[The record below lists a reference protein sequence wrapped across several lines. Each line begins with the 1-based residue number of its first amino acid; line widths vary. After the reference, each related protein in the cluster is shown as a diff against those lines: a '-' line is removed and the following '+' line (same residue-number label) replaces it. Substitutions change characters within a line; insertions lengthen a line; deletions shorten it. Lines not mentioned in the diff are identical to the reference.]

1 MRAEISI
8 LSNIYLQE
16 SSRLSTTVLLIPAL
30 HLARDSKITLR
41 KNGEGSQKPK
51 VKPKANYKDA
61 WKYLNGNLYSIL
73 QNTIKDDATYKLNIF
88 GLVSFKE
95 SKGLYWGMP
104 QKTST
109 TRQCGRW
116 KRNPPGQEGAA
127 QPAEGVE

>member
-1 MRAEISI
+1 MQAGCKSTNITAVNPICLASASQSRSSKQKSILSLGSKWNMRAEISI

-61 WKYLNGNLYSIL
+61 
-73 QNTIKDDATYKLNIF
+73 
-88 GLVSFKE
+88 
-95 SKGLYWGMP
+95 
-104 QKTST
+104 
-109 TRQCGRW
+109 
-116 KRNPPGQEGAA
+116 
-127 QPAEGVE
+127 